1 MDVIYGKWSGCIAT
15 CWGERER
22 TACQRGEDSTHL
34 RTTDISLTL
43 RLANLS
49 SVKTVRNSHAIK
61 KERERERMKD
71 MGKREYFNISSS
83 GTEMHYICS
92 SNQTSLWLGN
102 LKSCQKEKT
111 APFTRFIA
119 NMNSG
124 NVWDCNIF
132 LYWCLKIWFTD
143 STQYMHK
150 YCAVWFTINLDWDI
164 LCINLSVCSV
174 KKKNWHFME

>member
-1 MDVIYGKWSGCIAT
+1 MYSHMLRRA
-15 CWGERER
+15 RENSMSAWRGQR
-22 TACQRGEDSTHL
+22 TLTNNWHF
-34 RTTDISLTL
+34 TDIKIGQFEQCEDCEELT
-43 RLANLS
+43 RHQER
-49 SVKTVRNSHAIK
+49 K
-61 KERERERMKD
+61 RERERMKD
-71 MGKREYFNISSS
+71 MGKNEYFNISSS